1 MTKGRII
8 FLNGSSS
15 AGKSTLAATLQKRLD
30 EPYSCMSL
38 DDYLQQFGKM
48 VSEYQKLGQ
57 SILPSKPTLNYP
69 PKFSPPP
76 GLEGLASLL
85 LVPKFHQ
92 SVAAAVNAG
101 HRVIV
106 DHVLAHEAWL
116 KECLTLFE
124 GLEVIFVGLY
134 CPLEELERRER
145 RRGDREI
152 GLAKFQHQRVHAH
165 GVYDIELD
173 TSALTPEACASTIV
187 QYINSG
193 NSPTAFEQLR
203 QNLRNGNEG
212 E

>member
-30 EPYSCMSL
+30 EPYRYMSL

-57 SILPSKPTLNYP
+57 ATLPARPALNYP

-76 GLEGLASLL
+76 GLEDLASLR

-92 SVAAAVNAG
+92 SVAAAANAS

-106 DHVLAHEAWL
+106 DHVLEHEVWL

-124 GLEVIFVGLY
+124 GLEVIFVGVY
-134 CPLEELERRER
+134 CPLEELERREK
-145 RRGDREI
+145 RRGGREI
-152 GLAKFQHQRVHAH
+152 GLARFQHQIVHAH
-165 GVYDIELD
+165 GVYDIE
-173 TSALTPEACASTIV
+173 
-187 QYINSG
+187 
-193 NSPTAFEQLR
+193 
-203 QNLRNGNEG
+203 
-212 E
+212 